1 MQHDPSDRQVHL
13 VPAKVVSRRTI
24 MTCTAKLVGGAALSV
39 VAGARLA
46 HVAGAQD
53 NEIILTAAAAEV
65 GARPGSAYARG
76 YAAYAAGDQ
85 DAGATTQAA
94 TSPPPG
100 AATSAAPTVGGTSDG
115 QSGAGDLS
123 VTEGTGSGRNP
134 H

>member
-13 VPAKVVSRRTI
+13 GPAKVVSRRTI
-24 MTCTAKLVGGAALSV
+24 MTLTAKLVGGAALSV
-39 VAGARLA
+39 VAGAQLA
-46 HVAGAQD
+46 HVVGAQD
-53 NEIILTAAAAEV
+53 NEIILTATASEV

-100 AATSAAPTVGGTSDG
+100 AAISAAEEIAIIEEDIGGRG
-115 QSGAGDLS
+115 KG
-123 VTEGTGSGRNP
+123 P
-134 H
+134 

>member
-1 MQHDPSDRQVHL
+1 VHL

-24 MTCTAKLVGGAALSV
+24 VALTAKLVGGVALSV

-53 NEIILTAAAAEV
+53 NEIILTAAASEV

-100 AATSAAPTVGGTSDG
+100 TAAAAAEEIAIIEEDI
-115 QSGAGDLS
+115 
-123 VTEGTGSGRNP
+123 SGRGKGP
-134 H
+134 

>member
-1 MQHDPSDRQVHL
+1 MQHDPRDRQVHL

-24 MTCTAKLVGGAALSV
+24 MTLTAKLVGGAALSV

-46 HVAGAQD
+46 QVAGAQD
-53 NEIILTAAAAEV
+53 NEIILTAAASEV

-100 AATSAAPTVGGTSDG
+100 AATSVAEEIALIEENVGG
-115 QSGAGDLS
+115 SGKGA
-123 VTEGTGSGRNP
+123 
-134 H
+134 

>member
-24 MTCTAKLVGGAALSV
+24 VALTAKLVGGAALSV

-53 NEIILTAAAAEV
+53 NEIILTAAASEV

-100 AATSAAPTVGGTSDG
+100 TAATTAEEIAIIEEDI
-115 QSGAGDLS
+115 
-123 VTEGTGSGRNP
+123 SGRGKGP
-134 H
+134 

>member
-24 MTCTAKLVGGAALSV
+24 VALTAKLVGGAALSV

-53 NEIILTAAAAEV
+53 NEIILTAAASEV

-100 AATSAAPTVGGTSDG
+100 TAAAAAEEIAIIEEDI
-115 QSGAGDLS
+115 
-123 VTEGTGSGRNP
+123 SGRGKGP
-134 H
+134 